1 MNRSTPSVGILSFFF
16 AKETQLKK
24 ESKFQADLIR
34 DLKLMLPGCMVLK
47 NDPNYIQGI
56 PDLLVLY
63 GPQWAAIECKR
74 SENETKRHNQ
84 DYYVG
89 VLDKMSYSS
98 FIYPENKKVVLH
110 EIQQTFRPRRAARVS
125 KR

>member
-1 MNRSTPSVGILSFFF
+1 MGILSFFF

-34 DLKLMLPGCMVLK
+34 DLKIMLPGCLVLK

-63 GPQWAAIECKR
+63 GPQWAALECKR
-74 SENETKRHNQ
+74 SEKETKRPNQ

-98 FIYPENKKVVLH
+98 FIYPENRKVVLH

>member
-1 MNRSTPSVGILSFFF
+1 MGSYPFSLRT
-16 AKETQLKK
+16 ETQLKK

-34 DLKLMLPGCMVLK
+34 DLKIMLPGCMVLK

-63 GPQWAAIECKR
+63 GPQWAALECKR
-74 SENETKRHNQ
+74 SENETKRPNQ

-98 FIYPENKKVVLH
+98 FVYPENRKVVLH
-110 EIQQTFRPRRAARVS
+110 EIQQAFRPRRAARVS